1 MRITILHSNEPDE
14 YWFQEGCHIL
24 EIANHADD
32 PALSIA
38 RARVEPGVTTQ
49 WHALHEVAERYL
61 VIEGQGY
68 VEIGDLEPTAVT
80 SGDVVCI
87 PPGTRQR
94 ISNNGDGDLVFYA
107 ICTPRFTPACYRTL
121 DTAE

>member
-1 MRITILHSNEPDE
+1 MHTTILHHHEHDE
-14 YWFQEGCHIL
+14 YWFHEGCHIL

-38 RARVEPGVTTQ
+38 RARVEPGITTQ

-61 VIEGQGY
+61 IIEGQGC
-68 VEIGDLEPTAVT
+68 VEIGELAPTTVV

-94 ISNNGDGDLVFYA
+94 ISNTGDGDLVFYA

-121 DTAE
+121 DTTE

>member
-1 MRITILHSNEPDE
+1 MRTTVLHSHERDE

-24 EIANHADD
+24 EVANHSDD
-32 PALSIA
+32 AALSIA

-61 VIEGQGY
+61 VIKGRGC
-68 VEIGDLEPTAVT
+68 VEIGELAPTAVS

-94 ISNNGDGDLVFYA
+94 ISNTGDSDLVFYA
-107 ICTPRFTPACYRTL
+107 ICTPRFTPACYRAL
-121 DTAE
+121 DTTK